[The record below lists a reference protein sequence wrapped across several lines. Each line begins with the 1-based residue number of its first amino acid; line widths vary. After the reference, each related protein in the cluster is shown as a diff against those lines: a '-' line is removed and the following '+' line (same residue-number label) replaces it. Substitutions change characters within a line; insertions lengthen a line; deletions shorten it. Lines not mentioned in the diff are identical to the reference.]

1 MHLDEVDIGNAAT
14 PGQRIVIQD
23 RTDILF
29 DSRSLFEIIVLRLA
43 PHRGAEIMSASPNG
57 GYDIDRQDGVAK
69 LSINC
74 GAIAEGERLLV
85 GVYATS
91 GPLPDIL
98 ATISNPRTHVP
109 LRSGDASGIVAFE
122 IYKNRDQW
130 RLKVDGSPYKE
141 GLPAILSA
149 HSDRS

>member
-1 MHLDEVDIGNAAT
+1 MHFDEVDIGKAAI
-14 PGQRIVIQD
+14 PGQRVAIQD
-23 RTDILF
+23 RIDILF

-43 PHRGAEIMSASPNG
+43 PSKGGEIMSADPNG
-57 GYDIDRQDGVAK
+57 AYDIERQDGIAK
-69 LSINC
+69 IDINC
-74 GAIAEGERLLV
+74 GAIAEQDRILL

-98 ATISNPRTHVP
+98 ATISQPRTHVP

-130 RLKVDGSPYKE
+130 RVKVDGSPYKE

-149 HSDRS
+149 HSNRS